1 MQYRR
6 YLVENVK
13 TKAKRTILVPM
24 GVNPESHYLDI
35 DERIICAVGKVDS
48 K

>member
-6 YLVENVK
+6 YLIENVK
-13 TKAKRTILVPM
+13 TKVKRTILVPV
-24 GVNPESHYLDI
+24 GINPQSHYLSA
-35 DERIICAVGKVDS
+35 DERVVCAVGKVDN